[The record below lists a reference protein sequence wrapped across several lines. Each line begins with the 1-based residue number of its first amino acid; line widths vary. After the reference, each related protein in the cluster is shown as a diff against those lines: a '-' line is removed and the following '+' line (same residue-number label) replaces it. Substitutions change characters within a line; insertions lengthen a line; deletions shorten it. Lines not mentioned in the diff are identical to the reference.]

1 MPALSVKPSTQ
12 LFRELES
19 RLSSSFQE
27 VIVSSFGSLKASLE
41 AEIRSL
47 HAKVGELTERIEQ
60 LEKDHSIP
68 PLDMDSFQPS
78 IEATINSTVT
88 TLLAEEKEKEKR
100 KLNLILHQ
108 IPEST
113 SEAALERKAHDADHV
128 KSIFE
133 NFLKIDTEID
143 TVGKKNPQK
152 TRLLKVDVPSE
163 KLKKL
168 AL

>member
-1 MPALSVKPSTQ
+1 L
-12 LFRELES
+12 
-19 RLSSSFQE
+19 
-27 VIVSSFGSLKASLE
+27 FGSLKASLE
-41 AEIRSL
+41 TEIRSL

-60 LEKDHSIP
+60 LEKDQPTHSIP
-68 PLDMDSFQPS
+68 PPDMESFQPS

-143 TVGKKNPQK
+143 TAVRLGKKDPQK

-163 KLKKL
+163 KLKKFGPL
-168 AL
+168 KQFKVT